1 VDLPPEEELVSMSD
15 EQLRVWRRKKRT
27 ERLILRQK
35 ERKRERDA
43 MVQELQIELADLKR
57 RVAEMREREQRETSP
72 VVSDASTGNEPETN
86 PVVEVVVGGNHA
98 ESDQEV

>member
-1 VDLPPEEELVSMSD
+1 MSD